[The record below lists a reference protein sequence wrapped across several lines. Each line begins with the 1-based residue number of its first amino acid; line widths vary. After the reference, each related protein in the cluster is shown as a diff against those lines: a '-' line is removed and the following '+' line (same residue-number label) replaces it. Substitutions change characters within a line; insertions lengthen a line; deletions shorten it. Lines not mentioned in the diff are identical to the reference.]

1 MNQTNSG
8 RKPINAGDDT
18 SIFNAQS
25 NGNGGS
31 STQRSPLNSGAINP
45 GSSRYETLPLTTNT
59 NNNNAN
65 NRNYTPPQ
73 HQANSSNNTART
85 NVTARQQQAL
95 GQHQSRNLNANHQN
109 SNEATPRQTSPTR
122 SNQNVPEGFRIAK
135 RELWWKEPG
144 ASGHKVLTN
153 DKPKID
159 HVTPK
164 VDCYNNEYNP
174 NRQNTKLIESKKLEW
189 NANHGIL
196 IFYLF
201 FSKKEKYFIII
212 LIIIKLLK
220 LGQILNMNLKE
231 EIGAIQLRIYNGMLC
246 QKSIRDLFTHSS
258 SRRNE

>member
-45 GSSRYETLPLTTNT
+45 GSSRYETSPPTTST
-59 NNNNAN
+59 NNNAS

-73 HQANSSNNTART
+73 HQANSNNNNTART

-109 SNEATPRQTSPTR
+109 NETTPRQTSPTR

-159 HVTPK
+159 HVAPK

-189 NANHGIL
+189 NANHGIH
-196 IFYLF
+196 IFIIYFYLIISMVF
-201 FSKKEKYFIII
+201 YF
-212 LIIIKLLK
+212 IIKLLK
-220 LGQILNMNLKE
+220 LGQILNMNRKE
-231 EIGAIQLRIYNGMLC
+231 EIGATQLRIYNGMLC
-246 QKSIRDLFTHSS
+246 QKSIRDLFTLLSS
-258 SRRNE
+258 

>member
-1 MNQTNSG
+1 MTTTKKMNQTNSG

-25 NGNGGS
+25 NGNNGGS

-45 GSSRYETLPLTTNT
+45 TTSRYDTSPPTTT
-59 NNNNAN
+59 NNNNNA

-73 HQANSSNNTART
+73 HQPNVNTARA

-95 GQHQSRNLNANHQN
+95 GQHQSRNFNATNHQN
-109 SNEATPRQTSPTR
+109 SNETTPRQTSPAR

-144 ASGHKVLTN
+144 SSGHKVLTN
-153 DKPKID
+153 DKPKVD

-196 IFYLF
+196 KFFILF
-201 FSKKEKYFIII
+201 FVSF
-212 LIIIKLLK
+212 
-220 LGQILNMNLKE
+220 N
-231 EIGAIQLRIYNGMLC
+231 
-246 QKSIRDLFTHSS
+246 
-258 SRRNE
+258 